1 MDFWILDD
9 TVRVR
14 VYYEK
19 EDCRFEDNICIS
31 FFESCPE
38 DEKIFRA
45 DETNIFLTPEQAR
58 KLCMALQKASGSRLD
73 HNQELKP

>member
-1 MDFWILDD
+1 MDIWILDD
-9 TVRVR
+9 TVRVSI
-14 VYYEK
+14 YYDR
-19 EDCRFEDNICIS
+19 EDCKFEDNICIS

-58 KLCMALQKASGSRLD
+58 NLCMALQKATGSSMD
-73 HNQELKP
+73 HDEDLK